1 MLIIEDDADVATG
14 LKAAL
19 AIDGHDVTL
28 ARSGAEGL
36 AQARKMRPDVVLCDI
51 GLPAMNGYDVARA
64 FRADEA
70 LRSTFL
76 VALSGYAQAEDI
88 ERAHAAGFDEHL
100 AKPPTIARLKRIF
113 AACAPRAR

>member
-1 MLIIEDDADVATG
+1 MLIIEDDADVADG
-14 LKAAL
+14 LQAAL
-19 AIDGHDVTL
+19 EIDAHEVDP
-28 ARSGAEGL
+28 GAQRRRGPRAG
-36 AQARKMRPDVVLCDI
+36 AQVRPDVVLCDI

-100 AKPPTIARLKRIF
+100 AKPPTIERLKRIF
-113 AACAPRAR
+113 AACAPPAR

>member
-19 AIDGHDVTL
+19 EIDAHDVTL

-36 AQARKMRPDVVLCDI
+36 AQARKSRPDVVLCDI

-64 FRADEA
+64 FRADEV

-113 AACAPRAR
+113 AACASPAR

>member
-1 MLIIEDDADVATG
+1 MYFSNNLGSESIPWSASSR
-14 LKAAL
+14 
-19 AIDGHDVTL
+19 
-28 ARSGAEGL
+28 ARWRE
-36 AQARKMRPDVVLCDI
+36 
-51 GLPAMNGYDVARA
+51 ARA
-64 FRADEA
+64 FRADEV

-113 AACAPRAR
+113 AACAPPARR